1 MPSPA
6 MTPEQA
12 LPQISA
18 ILARGGRCRL
28 VVTGTSMLPFL
39 RHKQDAVIL
48 APLSGPVRRG
58 DILFYLRAGGQ
69 PILHRVVKLCDDG
82 TLLLCGDAQV
92 ALEPISPAQV
102 MGRVEQMQRGEKLFS
117 VSSPAMRL
125 GGELWMLLRPVRP
138 YLLAA
143 ARKLGFL
150 K

>member
-18 ILARGGRCRL
+18 ILARGDSCRL

-39 RHKQDAVIL
+39 RHRRDAVIL
-48 APLSGPVRRG
+48 APLSGPVQRG
-58 DILFYLRAGGQ
+58 DILFYRRAGGQ
-69 PILHRVVKLCDDG
+69 PILHRVVKVCSDEL
-82 TLLLCGDAQV
+82 LLLCGDAQV
-92 ALEPISPAQV
+92 APEPVSPAQV
-102 MGRVEQMQRGEKLFS
+102 IGRANQIQRGEKLIPC
-117 VSSPAMRL
+117 SSPALRL
-125 GGELWMLLRPVRP
+125 GVELWMILRPARP